1 MPRMSWDKYGLE
13 IAKAASCRSEDP
25 YYKVG
30 ACVLRSDR
38 SIISIGY
45 NGAAPGV
52 DISWDNRDARRGF
65 VIHAEVNALRYCTP
79 DQTKDGYL
87 YVTHHPCAECV
98 KVIASYGIK
107 NVMYSQIIDP
117 KVYDIGAIQRL
128 ADACGI
134 SLKQEVSE

>member
-1 MPRMSWDKYGLE
+1 MTRMSWEKYGLE
-13 IAKAASCRSEDP
+13 IAEAASRRSEDP
-25 YYKVG
+25 YFKVG
-30 ACVLRSDR
+30 ACVLRSDH

-52 DISWDNRDARRGF
+52 NISWADRDARRGF

-79 DQTKDGYL
+79 DQTVGGSMF
-87 YVTHHPCAECV
+87 VTHHPCAECI

-107 NVMYSQIIDP
+107 SVTYSNDIDP
-117 KVYDIGAIQRL
+117 TVYDLDNIKRL

-134 SLKQEVSE
+134 SLKQGVNE

>member
-1 MPRMSWDKYGLE
+1 MTRMSWDKYGLE
-13 IAKAASCRSEDP
+13 IAEAASKRSEDP
-25 YYKVG
+25 YFKVG
-30 ACVLRSDR
+30 ACVLRSDH

-52 DISWDNRDARRGF
+52 NISWADRDARRGF

-79 DQTKDGYL
+79 DQTRGGFM
-87 YVTHHPCAECV
+87 YVTHHPCAECI

-107 NVMYSQIIDP
+107 IVIFSETIDP
-117 KVYDIGAIQRL
+117 KVYDLEAIKQL

-134 SLKQEVSE
+134 SLKQGVNE

>member
-1 MPRMSWDKYGLE
+1 MTRMSWDKYGLE
-13 IAKAASCRSEDP
+13 IAEAASKRSEDP
-25 YYKVG
+25 YFKVG
-30 ACVLRSDR
+30 ACVLRSDH

-52 DISWDNRDARRGF
+52 NISWADRDARRGF

-79 DQTKDGYL
+79 DQTRGGFM
-87 YVTHHPCAECV
+87 YVTHHPCGECI

-107 NVMYSQIIDP
+107 IVIFSETIDP
-117 KVYDIGAIQRL
+117 KVYDLEAIKQL

-134 SLKQEVSE
+134 SLKQGVNE

>member
-1 MPRMSWDKYGLE
+1 MTRMSWDKYGLE
-13 IAKAASCRSEDP
+13 IAKAASYRSEDP
-25 YYKVG
+25 YFKVG
-30 ACVLRSDR
+30 ACVLRSDH

-52 DISWDNRDARRGF
+52 NISWADRDARRGF

-79 DQTKDGYL
+79 DQTRDGYM
-87 YVTHHPCAECV
+87 YVSHHPCAECI

-107 NVMYSQIIDP
+107 HVMYSQIIDP
-117 KVYDIGAIQRL
+117 AVYDLDSIKQL

-134 SLKQEVSE
+134 SLQQEANE

>member
-1 MPRMSWDKYGLE
+1 MRMSWDQYGLE
-13 IAKAASCRSEDP
+13 IAEAASKRSEDP

-30 ACVLRSDR
+30 ACVLRSDH

-52 DISWDNRDARRGF
+52 NISWADRDARRGF

-79 DQTKDGYL
+79 DQTRGGYMFT
-87 YVTHHPCAECV
+87 THHPCAECI
-98 KVIASYGIK
+98 KVIASYGIT
-107 NVMYSQIIDP
+107 NVTYSQPIDP
-117 KVYDIGAIQRL
+117 NVYDIEAIQKL

-134 SLKQEVSE
+134 SLKQGVNE